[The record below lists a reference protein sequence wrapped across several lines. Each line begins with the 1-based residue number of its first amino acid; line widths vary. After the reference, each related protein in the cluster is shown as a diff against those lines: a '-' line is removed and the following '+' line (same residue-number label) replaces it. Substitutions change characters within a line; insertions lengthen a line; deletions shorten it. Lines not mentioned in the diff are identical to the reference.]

1 MRLRALCAI
10 RCVFDPRP
18 PGADSPS
25 APVPATSTTP
35 CVRLHGLGP
44 ASDPAPLLDVT
55 CPRLPLREP
64 LPLASSVPEPC
75 DLPPLAISGP
85 LQPPSPPP
93 PSALSRRS
101 AASPSSSS
109 LSRPRSPPVP
119 CLCPSLFP
127 PPSGAHAVPSP
138 AALRLSGCYSYL
150 VISLPY
156 PAAHRHVRARA
167 RALRP
172 AGSAPCSLSSRAAVI
187 ETSPVR
193 AAATRSRL
201 LRLRVHGRAPL
212 CSRRRIHVGHS
223 HLGDPAM
230 RCGSLALSQCGCSS
244 PAWAGHDARAVP
256 GVRPGSRGP
265 APAAL
270 ASARVVAGGVRWPDA
285 RRPVKSIFPMPAPTP
300 PPTCLRMGKSAPP
313 LPGGADQRFPVGL
326 RGTAVPCACRSACR
340 RSCVPLA
347 RPPALPPPAPPAPGV
362 VLFLSSRCNARPRM
376 PAAFPAQA
384 WRGGHLDDARGEI
397 LQMAAT
403 PPGCPID
410 TRVGVRGMRQFASA
424 KAPAFP
430 CTAILLARSE
440 TAIWSHPRP
449 SQREGNEAPSD
460 AFPSGPP
467 ARRLQSARPSPSR
480 FAGDLVQRLQAP
492 HSQAPPPSSTLFP
505 GAARSALARACVA
518 ALS

>member
-25 APVPATSTTP
+25 APVPATRTTP

-93 PSALSRRS
+93 PPSAHSRRS

-109 LSRPRSPPVP
+109 LTASSHVHPPLAHLMLLRHPSCPQPRSPPVP

-127 PPSGAHAVPSP
+127 PSATLWVMPSSP
-138 AALRLSGCYSYL
+138 AALRLAGCYSYL

-172 AGSAPCSLSSRAAVI
+172 AGSVPCSLSSRAAVI

-223 HLGDPAM
+223 HVRHL
-230 RCGSLALSQCGCSS
+230 SQYALSSG
-244 PAWAGHDARAVP
+244 
-256 GVRPGSRGP
+256 
-265 APAAL
+265 
-270 ASARVVAGGVRWPDA
+270 
-285 RRPVKSIFPMPAPTP
+285 
-300 PPTCLRMGKSAPP
+300 APP
-313 LPGGADQRFPVGL
+313 HAD
-326 RGTAVPCACRSACR
+326 RSW
-340 RSCVPLA
+340 VT
-347 RPPALPPPAPPAPGV
+347 
-362 VLFLSSRCNARPRM
+362 PR
-376 PAAFPAQA
+376 
-384 WRGGHLDDARGEI
+384 
-397 LQMAAT
+397 
-403 PPGCPID
+403 
-410 TRVGVRGMRQFASA
+410 
-424 KAPAFP
+424 
-430 CTAILLARSE
+430 
-440 TAIWSHPRP
+440 
-449 SQREGNEAPSD
+449 
-460 AFPSGPP
+460 
-467 ARRLQSARPSPSR
+467 
-480 FAGDLVQRLQAP
+480 
-492 HSQAPPPSSTLFP
+492 
-505 GAARSALARACVA
+505 
-518 ALS
+518 